1 MKRYKSA
8 NAIRDAIDEAKAKF
22 DLLIERSE
30 VQEGLGKDMEAKK
43 LRIFAR
49 RIKDNKL
56 DVLKEKLAE
65 FCTDLLPGVITDGDR
80 SIPVS
85 TRKTKPKGQNENR

>member
-8 NAIRDAIDEAKAKF
+8 NQIRDSIDEAKKKF
-22 DLLIERSE
+22 DHLLELAS
-30 VQEGLGKDMEAKK
+30 VQEGLGHDMEAKK
-43 LRIFAR
+43 LRISAR